1 MPHLPSDSLQ
11 FLGWSN
17 PLNPTIPC
25 LAVAL
30 CLGVLSACTQD
41 VGIPSQPSPAASD
54 RPKEP
59 GWQIRLDTSGGFAG
73 VHWTLDLASDGK
85 LTVLDAQ
92 VGKQVAAQV
101 PADQVRNIESQLDK
115 VTSIRT
121 PGRLPTCPDC
131 FEYAL
136 DVRFRGQLS
145 STRFNDK
152 TLAGSGLEALT
163 SALMD
168 LQERALA
175 GKLNP

>member
-1 MPHLPSDSLQ
+1 MPHLSSDSLQ
-11 FLGWSN
+11 FLGWRNPSN
-17 PLNPTIPC
+17 PTLRW
-25 LAVAL
+25 LAVGL

-59 GWQIRLDTSGGFAG
+59 GWQIHLDTSGGFAG
-73 VHWTLDLASDGK
+73 VHRTLDLANDGK

-92 VGKQVAAQV
+92 AGKQVVAQV
-101 PADQVRNIESQLDK
+101 PENQVRNIESQLDK
-115 VTSIRT
+115 VNSIRT

-136 DVRFRGQLS
+136 DVRFRGQLF

-175 GKLNP
+175 GRLGP